1 MSSEV
6 INILMIDDDKAN
18 FESYKNAA
26 ARQRILLHYTSN
38 LKEGIIQVKNDKK
51 IAAVILDGKG
61 FINPDQQ
68 RGSEKVN
75 FVHEALTALAL
86 LEKEENRLIPKCV
99 LTAWYDQ
106 LAESLADRVK
116 VYDKK
121 VLGNDE
127 YALTEMFTHLKE
139 QVFKTEL
146 YKIRKDFQDVFDAVN
161 ADPILQSEDSKIY
174 TLLQKYRTNT
184 VEKADFV
191 SAREILESILLKLNK
206 SHNALMPDN
215 LLHSDRR
222 PNLSHCIRY
231 LKGLKINDAAGNL
244 IHAEIEKGKKRVPDH
259 IAYALEYVK
268 ETTSFLSHKTD
279 HKWTKY
285 AFDSIVYA
293 LCEIILWTRNEL

>member
-1 MSSEV
+1 MSAEV
-6 INILMIDDDKAN
+6 IDILMIDDDKAN
-18 FESYKNAA
+18 FDSYKNAA
-26 ARQRILLHYTSN
+26 ARQRIILRYTSN
-38 LKEGIIQVKNDKK
+38 LKEGIIQLKNDKK

-86 LEKEENRLIPKCV
+86 LENEENRLIPKCV

-127 YALTEMFTHLKE
+127 YALTEMFTLLKD

-146 YKIRKDFQDVFDAVN
+146 YKIRKDFQDVFDAIN

-174 TLLQKYRTNT
+174 SLLQKSRTNT

-206 SHNALMPDN
+206 SHKSMIPDN
-215 LLHSDRR
+215 LLHPDGR
-222 PNLSHCIRY
+222 PNLSYCVRY
-231 LKGLKINDAAGNL
+231 LKGLKINDGTGSL
-244 IHAEIEKGKKRVPDH
+244 LYAEVENGKKRIPDH

-268 ETTSFLSHKTD
+268 DTTSFLSHKTD

-285 AFDSIVYA
+285 AFHSVVSA
-293 LCEIILWTRNEL
+293 LCEIILWSVEYM